1 MSLWTI
7 QILNGVSYG
16 CLLFLLAAGL
26 TLTQGLLRLVNLT
39 HGSYYLLG
47 GYFGL
52 MTVKAT
58 GSYWLAILVGAA
70 SMAIVG
76 TFIQRFFLSRYP
88 HNELAQVLLTF
99 GFLFLMGDLALWQ
112 FGGTPQTIPTPAIF
126 QGAVSIGA
134 ARFPTYRFV
143 LIGSGVI
150 IGLFLWW
157 FIDFTRVGMLVRA
170 SVDDAETASGLGVN
184 TPILMTSVFALGALL
199 AGIAGVIGGPLVGMY
214 PGADFDVLLLA
225 IVCVILG
232 GLGSLRGA
240 FLAAILVGL
249 LDTAGRTLFPQFSLF
264 AIFAPMAIM
273 LIVRPRG
280 LLGRAIA

>member
-1 MSLWTI
+1 MSLWII
-7 QILNGVSYG
+7 QTLNGVSYG

-47 GYFGL
+47 GYLGL
-52 MTVKAT
+52 ITYKAT
-58 GSYWLAILVGAA
+58 NNYWLAILVGAA
-70 SMAIVG
+70 AMAVLG
-76 TFIQRFFLSRYP
+76 LFIQRFFLSRYP

-99 GFLFLMGDLALWQ
+99 GFLFLIGDLALWQ
-112 FGGTPQTIPTPAIF
+112 FGGTPQTIPTPNIF
-126 QGAVSIGA
+126 QGAVTIGP

-143 LIGSGVI
+143 LIAAGLI

-157 FIDFTRVGMLVRA
+157 FIEYTRIGMLVRA
-170 SVDDAETASGLGVN
+170 SVDDAETAGGLGVN
-184 TPILMTSVFALGALL
+184 TPVLMTGVFALGALL
-199 AGIAGVIGGPLVGMY
+199 AGAAGVIGGPLVGMY
-214 PGADFDVLLLA
+214 PGADLDVLLLA

-240 FLAAILVGL
+240 FLAAIIVGL

-273 LIVRPRG
+273 LVVRPTG
-280 LLGRAIA
+280 LLGRARA

>member
-47 GYFGL
+47 GYVGL
-52 MTVKAT
+52 MVVKTT
-58 GSYWLAILVGAA
+58 GNFWLAILCGAA
-70 SMAIVG
+70 AMAVLG
-76 TFIQRFFLSRYP
+76 LVIQRFFLSRYP
-88 HNELAQVLLTF
+88 GNELAQVLLTF
-99 GFLFLMGDLALWQ
+99 GFLFLLGDLALWQ
-112 FGGTPQTIPTPAIF
+112 FGGTPQTIPTPTTF
-126 QGAVSIGA
+126 QGAVSIGP

-143 LIGSGVI
+143 LIGAGLI
-150 IGLFLWW
+150 IGTFLWW
-157 FIDFTRVGMLVRA
+157 FIDYTRIGMLVRA

-184 TPILMTSVFALGALL
+184 TPLLMTSVFGLGALM
-199 AGIAGVIGGPLVGMY
+199 AGAAGVIGGPLVGMY
-214 PGADFDVLLLA
+214 PGADLDVLLLA
-225 IVCVILG
+225 IVIVIVG

-240 FLAAILVGL
+240 FLAAIIVGL

-264 AIFAPMAIM
+264 AIFAPMAIV
-273 LIVRPRG
+273 LILRPSG
-280 LLGRAIA
+280 LLGRATA

>member
-1 MSLWTI
+1 MSLWII

-26 TLTQGLLRLVNLT
+26 TLTQGLLRVVNLT

-52 MTVKAT
+52 MVVKAT
-58 GSYWLAILVGAA
+58 GNFWLGILAGG
-70 SMAIVG
+70 MAMGIVG
-76 TFIQRFFLSRYP
+76 LFIQRFFLSHYP

-99 GFLFLMGDLALWQ
+99 GFLFLIADLALWQ
-112 FGGTPQTIPTPAIF
+112 FGGTPQTIPTPSIF
-126 QGAVSIGA
+126 QGAVSVGP

-143 LIGSGVI
+143 LIGAGLI

-157 FIDFTRVGMLVRA
+157 FIDYTRIGTLVRA

-184 TPILMTSVFALGALL
+184 TPVLMTGVFAMGALL
-199 AGIAGVIGGPLVGMY
+199 AGAAGVIGGPLVGMY

-225 IVCVILG
+225 IVIVILG

-273 LIVRPRG
+273 LIFRPAG
-280 LLGRAIA
+280 LLGRSPA